1 MIKCA
6 VVGGAG
12 ALGRQL
18 VNILLGKGCQV
29 VSVDLTANSQS
40 AHCVTIS
47 KPLSDPNNLETASKT
62 ASAHG
67 PFDAVFCVAG
77 GWQGG
82 SSTSAAFIQSAV
94 AMWEMNVLS
103 ATLAASLTSVLSPS
117 GLMVFTSA
125 KASLE
130 PTPGMLGYGMAKAAT
145 NHLIASLADKVACV
159 GVLPVTLDT
168 EMNRKAMPDAD
179 FSTWTPLDVLAN
191 KMCEWAMVPESRPK
205 SGSLVIVETTSEGT
219 TFTN

>member
-6 VVGGAG
+6 VVGGGG

-18 VNILLGKGCQV
+18 VAILLKKECQV
-29 VSVDLTANSQS
+29 VSVDLAANNQ
-40 AHCVTIS
+40 ATYCVTIA
-47 KPLSDPNNLETASKT
+47 KPLSDPKNLETASKA

-82 SSTSAAFIQSAV
+82 SSTSSAFIQSTV

-103 ATLAASLTSVLSPS
+103 ATLTASLASVLSPS

-125 KASLE
+125 KASLG

-145 NHLIASLADKVACV
+145 NHLITSLADQITCV
-159 GVLPVTLDT
+159 GMLPVTLDT

-179 FSTWTPLDVLAN
+179 FTTWTPLDVLAN
-191 KMCEWAMVPESRPK
+191 KMCEWAMVSENRPK
-205 SGSLVIVETTSEGT
+205 SGSLVIVETTSNGT
-219 TFTN
+219 TFTS